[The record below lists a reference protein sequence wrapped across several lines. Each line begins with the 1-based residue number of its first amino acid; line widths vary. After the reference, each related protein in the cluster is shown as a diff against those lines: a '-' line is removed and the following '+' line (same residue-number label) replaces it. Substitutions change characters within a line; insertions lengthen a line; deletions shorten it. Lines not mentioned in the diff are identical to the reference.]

1 MLLSNEELKKIY
13 FGAYEFEE
21 TPEGFLKA
29 NQYTKAQMVRV
40 LLRCGTRGATLP
52 RRRLWS

>member
-21 TPEGFLKA
+21 TPDGFLKA
-29 NQYTKAQMVRV
+29 NQYTKSWNVGFTTAHSGPSAAP
-40 LLRCGTRGATLP
+40 L
-52 RRRLWS
+52 